1 LDGVVPH
8 SILRRLRRA
17 LGDRGKKAVVW
28 MVASGMTTLVE
39 RTVAALRANHNTLA
53 ALVPTL
59 SEENLSD
66 PSGAREWSI
75 AQALSHIGSG
85 AEIGRKPIATA
96 AGERVEAED
105 NQSIWARWNASSPAD
120 QAAEFVKHDLA
131 YLDTIDAL
139 STEQRDSLMIDL
151 GFLPEPVPLLVAL
164 GMRLNE
170 VANHAWDVRVGVDP
184 SATVD
189 PESAELLVELFRGPL
204 AFLLGFSSKADALE
218 REVRLAIPGG
228 ALEITDAVRVTDSV
242 DHPTATFEGA
252 AEAVVRLLSGRLD
265 PEHAAGV
272 SVTGNVTLAELR
284 KVFPGY

>member
-1 LDGVVPH
+1 
-8 SILRRLRRA
+8 
-17 LGDRGKKAVVW
+17 
-28 MVASGMTTLVE
+28 MTTLVD
-39 RTVAALRANHNTLA
+39 RTIAALRANHDALA

-59 SEENLSD
+59 SEEQLTSA
-66 PSGAREWSI
+66 SGATEWTV
-75 AQALSHIGSG
+75 AQALSHLGSG
-85 AEIGRKPIATA
+85 AEITRKPIATA
-96 AGERVEAED
+96 AGQEVEVEE
-105 NQSIWARWNASSPAD
+105 NQSIWGRWNALSAAE
-120 QAAEFVKHDLA
+120 QAAGFVKHDAA
-131 YLDTIDAL
+131 YLDTVEAL
-139 STEQRDSLMIDL
+139 STVQRDSLMIDL

-204 AFLLGFSSKADALE
+204 AFLLGFSAKADAIE

-228 ALEITDAVRVTDSV
+228 ALEITDAVTVTDSV
-242 DHPTATFEGA
+242 DHPTATFEGP
-252 AEAVVRLLSGRLD
+252 AEAVVRLLSGRLG

-272 SVTGNVTLAELR
+272 SVTGSVTLDELR